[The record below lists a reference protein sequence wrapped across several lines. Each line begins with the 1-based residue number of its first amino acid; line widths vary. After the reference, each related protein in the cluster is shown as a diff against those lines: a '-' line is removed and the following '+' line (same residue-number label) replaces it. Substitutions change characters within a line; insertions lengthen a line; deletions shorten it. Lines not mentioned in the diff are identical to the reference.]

1 MENETFRMT
10 LESFY
15 DVDKIHC
22 NAEKALEL
30 LKDAEQNNNMDSSLT
45 EAVFF
50 IILNTPNYKK
60 QVALIDAIISCSS
73 QNFKLM
79 LLNHTISNFW
89 ALPTDRKD
97 KFYYLIGRTFNILG
111 FRDILA
117 ITDLEIQEFIWSRIN
132 ADRSIVRDW
141 DDDLFLEFLTRCKP
155 FVASLISKIKIP
167 RNKVQKYID
176 LPMNPKNRAT
186 LYGLFK

>member
-1 MENETFRMT
+1 MDNETFRMT

-15 DVDKIHC
+15 DVDKIHSST
-22 NAEKALEL
+22 ERALEL
-30 LKDAEQNNNMDSSLT
+30 LKDTEQDNSVDSNLT

-60 QVALIDAIISCSS
+60 QVALIDVIVSCSS
-73 QNFKLM
+73 QKFKLM
-79 LLNHTISNFW
+79 LLNYTISNFW
-89 ALPTDRKD
+89 ALSTDRKD

-111 FRDILA
+111 FRDILG
-117 ITDLEIQEFIWSRIN
+117 INDLEIQEFIWSRIN
-132 ADRSIVRDW
+132 ADRSIIKDW
-141 DDDLFLEFLTRCKP
+141 DDDLFLEFLIGCKP